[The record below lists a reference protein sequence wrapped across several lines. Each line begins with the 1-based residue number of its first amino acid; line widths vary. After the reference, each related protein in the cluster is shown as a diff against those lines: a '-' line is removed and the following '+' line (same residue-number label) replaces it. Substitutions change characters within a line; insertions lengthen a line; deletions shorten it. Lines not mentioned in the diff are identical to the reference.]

1 MPNAIEVS
9 GLEKRFEK
17 VPALCGLD
25 FEVRTGEIFGL
36 LGPNGAGKTTTIRI
50 LTGLARPSAGSA
62 LILGLDSAR
71 HMRAIKKRIGVVP
84 DVSNLYGELSAVNNL
99 RFVAALYGV
108 PRAERAARAHGLLK
122 TFQLAD
128 RADSPFRTLS
138 RGMKR
143 RVTIAAA
150 MIHRPEILFL
160 DEPTAGLDVGNAR
173 ALRGVIAALR
183 TQGTTVFLTT
193 HNLEEA
199 NSLCDRVAIIHSGRI
214 LTIQTPQDL
223 RAAALERPVLEVTV
237 SGSAEVVAAAV
248 RALPGVSALAVRG
261 PTLRVETDNLPLVLP
276 RLVEALDEAGLAVQE
291 INTVKPTL
299 EDAFVRLTSPGG
311 REGRMGEVTI
321 GA

>member
-1 MPNAIEVS
+1 VPNAIEVS